1 MPNYKVH
8 LAGGF
13 LSFAILYK
21 LSAKILSKRFYSS
34 EEMAFSLLLCLLGSL
49 FPDIDTKS
57 YGQRMFYFLLLAMIF
72 GSILLNQW
80 TLLIV
85 FGAFS
90 ILPFF
95 VGHRGLTHRLW
106 FNAIAPLPIFIT
118 IFDKSSKLA
127 ILSKTGYFYF
137 LAGALSHIFLDY
149 FKPIRRLKKFLL
161 K

>member
-1 MPNYKVH
+1 MPNYKTH

-13 LSFAILYK
+13 LSFGILYK
-21 LSAKILSKRFYSS
+21 LSAKVLSKRFYSS

-57 YGQRMFYFLLLAMIF
+57 YGQRMFYFLLFAMTF
-72 GSILLNQW
+72 GAILLNQW

-85 FGAFS
+85 FSIFS
-90 ILPFF
+90 VFPFF
-95 VGHRGLTHRLW
+95 IRHRGITHRPW
-106 FNAIAPLPIFIT
+106 FLAIAPLPIFIT

-127 ILSKTGYFYF
+127 MLSKTGYFYF

-149 FKPIRRLKKFLL
+149 FKPIKRLKKFLL